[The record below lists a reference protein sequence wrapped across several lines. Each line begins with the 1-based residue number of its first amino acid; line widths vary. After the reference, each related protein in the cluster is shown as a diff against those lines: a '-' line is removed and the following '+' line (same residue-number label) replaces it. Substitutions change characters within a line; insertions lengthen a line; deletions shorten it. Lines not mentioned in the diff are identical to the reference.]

1 MVYISAH
8 MTDDSEEARRVY
20 RQTKDDLPEH
30 VKDTAFWLDTP
41 FGTGYYIEY
50 AAGPAPVE
58 FINNHWY
65 HLSHDSRDN
74 TYWTNDHE

>member
-1 MVYISAH
+1 